1 MSFRG
6 NRSVILAAL
15 VTILMTSSVQASEGW
30 YLNGTA
36 GATLLSDSKISLSDG
51 TTLDANFDLGY
62 NLRGA
67 LGYSFE
73 MYRLEVEIGW
83 WANSFNRIQGISTDP
98 GGEMTSL
105 SLLFNSYFDFSN
117 QSPWTP
123 YIGLGIGLANVS
135 VDGLTFPGVQD
146 NTSAVFAYQFSA
158 GIGFDISENV
168 VLDLSYRY
176 YAAQDAAI
184 NDADFPYATNSFSLG
199 VRFAL

>member
-1 MSFRG
+1 MDPRG
-6 NRSVILAAL
+6 IRTTFLAVL
-15 VTILMTSSVQASEGW
+15 VFILMAGSVQASEGW

-36 GATLLSDSKISLSDG
+36 GATLLSDSKISLSGG

-83 WANSFNRIQGISTDP
+83 WANGFNRIQGVSTDP
-98 GGEMTSL
+98 GGDMTSL

-117 QSPWTP
+117 ESPWTP
-123 YIGLGIGLANVS
+123 YIGLGIGLAS
-135 VDGLTFPGVQD
+135 VAVEGLNISGFQD
-146 NTSAVFAYQFSA
+146 DSSAVFAYQFSA

-176 YAAQDAAI
+176 YATQDAAI

>member
-1 MSFRG
+1 MNLRG
-6 NRSVILAAL
+6 IRSALLVVIA
-15 VTILMTSSVQASEGW
+15 TILMTSSVQASEGW
-30 YLNGTA
+30 YMNGTV

-67 LGYSFE
+67 IGYGFE

-83 WANSFNRIQGISTDP
+83 WANGFNRIQGVTTDP
-98 GGEMTSL
+98 GGDMTSL

-146 NTSAVFAYQFSA
+146 DTSAVFAYQLSA

-176 YAAQDAAI
+176 YATQDAAI